1 MTKKQN
7 KTHVA
12 FLWPACFPLKFKQEK
27 LKYTTVCTPSHSSDS
42 FSFPHCLP
50 NGLGFFP
57 AVHPFPNPINSSC
70 FRRQNNTLQTS
81 PFIHSWHWTKLSPPS
96 AGYLTHVSAR
106 LLYVNSGAHTHAQ
119 SRKEL
124 IRTTHISALQM
135 ALVKT
140 NVNHKVQTDV
150 MYLKY

>member
-1 MTKKQN
+1 MDFDFKWLK

-81 PFIHSWHWTKLSPPS
+81 PFIHSWHRTKLSPPS

-106 LLYVNSGAHTHAQ
+106 LLYVNSGAHTH
-119 SRKEL
+119 
-124 IRTTHISALQM
+124 THRAGKNS
-135 ALVKT
+135 T
-140 NVNHKVQTDV
+140 EPHT
-150 MYLKY
+150 YLLYKWLLLKLMWITKYRLM